1 VDTSWT
7 RWLRGT
13 LLIVSALAHA
23 HVRGPRL
30 RSEGTTLA
38 RSLLLFPIPLHQ
50 PILPLHQPILLFLL
64 VVALRLLPLVE
75 GVEVGVPVQCPRL
88 VHLARTRLEPHRGD
102 VEAALGAEVAVR
114 VAPEAGFRSQ
124 NGFTDLM
131 FSVVA
136 VALKIS
142 KVSHGGDFVISRF
155 RA

>member
-1 VDTSWT
+1 VDMSWT

-13 LLIVSALAHA
+13 LVIVSALAHA
-23 HVRGPRL
+23 RVRGPLL
-30 RSEGTTLA
+30 RSEGLA